1 MNGVGGGG
9 GRHKFF
15 KILLPG
21 LFELSLSIPPK
32 FTAGRATAGKGK
44 LRDPT
49 GRSWDVDLH
58 RDGEHRVSFT
68 GRGWLGFVSANGI
81 SAGQLLVFEHR
92 GGLDFAVDLFDAS
105 GCLSDGACRNDDDG
119 SREDDDEEAEQI
131 IQQRTTET
139 TGDKESGDCRRR
151 PEATTGVKRRKR
163 SPSPSSTANTGDDD
177 DTLCRRI
184 ERPYQLRFL
193 DLSKSFCERVGW
205 TSSCDV
211 ELLVAG
217 GGEQRRWPVSV
228 KVSAKQSGM
237 MCGGWTEFAQ
247 GNGVGLSDA
256 CAFLPL
262 QGSHGRVL
270 GVRVIRGS
278 GTSTTRGS
286 S

>member
-1 MNGVGGGG
+1 MATPHGAGG
-9 GRHKFF
+9 GRHDKFF

-21 LFELSLSIPPK
+21 FFELSLSIPPK
-32 FTAGRATAGKGK
+32 FTAGRPWRATTAGK

-58 RDGEHRVSFT
+58 RDGDHRVSFT

-105 GCLSDGACRNDDDG
+105 GCLSDAG
-119 SREDDDEEAEQI
+119 SREDDDEAAEQ
-131 IQQRTTET
+131 RMAET
-139 TGDKESGDCRRR
+139 TGDKESSNCRRR
-151 PEATTGVKRRKR
+151 PEATGVKRRKR
-163 SPSPSSTANTGDDD
+163 SPSTVTTGSGDD

-193 DLSKSFCERVGW
+193 ARTDLSKSFCDRVGW
-205 TSSCDV
+205 TSSRDV
-211 ELLVAG
+211 ELVG
-217 GGEQRRWPVSV
+217 GGDGDEQRRWPVSV
-228 KVSAKQSGM
+228 KVSAKSGM
-237 MCGGWTEFAQ
+237 MCAGWTEFAQ

-256 CAFLPL
+256 CAFVPVE
-262 QGSHGRVL
+262 GSHGGVL
-270 GVRVIRGS
+270 HVRVIRG
-278 GTSTTRGS
+278 RGS

>member
-1 MNGVGGGG
+1 M
-9 GRHKFF
+9 
-15 KILLPG
+15 
-21 LFELSLSIPPK
+21 
-32 FTAGRATAGKGK
+32 
-44 LRDPT
+44 
-49 GRSWDVDLH
+49 DLH

-81 SAGQLLVFEHR
+81 SAGQLLVFEHL

-105 GCLSDGACRNDDDG
+105 GCLSDGACRDDDDG

-193 DLSKSFCERVGW
+193 V
-205 TSSCDV
+205 
-211 ELLVAG
+211 LV
-217 GGEQRRWPVSV
+217 VV
-228 KVSAKQSGM
+228 
-237 MCGGWTEFAQ
+237 
-247 GNGVGLSDA
+247 
-256 CAFLPL
+256 
-262 QGSHGRVL
+262 
-270 GVRVIRGS
+270 
-278 GTSTTRGS
+278 
-286 S
+286 

>member
-1 MNGVGGGG
+1 M
-9 GRHKFF
+9 
-15 KILLPG
+15 
-21 LFELSLSIPPK
+21 
-32 FTAGRATAGKGK
+32 
-44 LRDPT
+44 
-49 GRSWDVDLH
+49 DLH
-58 RDGEHRVSFT
+58 RDGDHRLSFT

-105 GCLSDGACRNDDDG
+105 GCLSDDG
-119 SREDDDEEAEQI
+119 FRDEAAEQK
-131 IQQRTTET
+131 RTTTET
-139 TGDKESGDCRRR
+139 TGECRRR
-151 PEATTGVKRRKR
+151 PEATGVKRRKR
-163 SPSPSSTANTGDDD
+163 SPSSTADTGDD

-184 ERPYQLRFL
+184 ERPYQLRYL
-193 DLSKSFCERVGW
+193 DLSKSFCERLGW
-205 TSSCDV
+205 TSSRDV

-217 GGEQRRWPVSV
+217 GDDEQRRWPVSV

-237 MCGGWTEFAQ
+237 MCAGWTEFAQ

-256 CAFLPL
+256 CAFVPL

-286 S
+286 SS